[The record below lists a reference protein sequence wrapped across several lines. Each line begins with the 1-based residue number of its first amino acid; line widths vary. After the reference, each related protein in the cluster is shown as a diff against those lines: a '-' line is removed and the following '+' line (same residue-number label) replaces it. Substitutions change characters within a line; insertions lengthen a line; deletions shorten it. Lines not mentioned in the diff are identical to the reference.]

1 MLMFVQVKY
10 QLRSCGRSVLVLCIA
25 ALLAA
30 CMAFY
35 VGNIGVNKAALQSL
49 SDSVPVTV
57 RITSRNGA
65 KTAGLNI
72 EAKPFD
78 HLTEA
83 GVHDVRCTAVAAGA
97 FSPEVRAQEMF
108 LGVDTIVRAGNSLE
122 ALELSADNLH
132 FADGQSAAFLSGD
145 SAQCVI
151 GEDYAERTGL
161 HPGDTLSLE
170 IYTVRQS
177 MNGTIYQMIGDAA
190 LEIIGTHSAPG
201 GADVILPIN
210 FLRTEAET
218 AGVSFLYD
226 SCSALVDDS
235 THLKDFKAEMQKYF
249 MDINLSAEDPNAGDA
264 LSVEDELFVKT
275 ASRLWQNIALFQSM
289 LVPFFALIIGLV
301 VLTTSFMLPNGT
313 IESFDAALRVAV
325 PETSELT
332 ITYDDNG
339 YGDLMTSLNN
349 ARMSAVLLFA
359 GGLIAVVGIVVL
371 LLYFFIVKQKK
382 RTAIERSLGMSK
394 AQCRISLMAGI
405 LVLALVASVI
415 GVGIGA
421 VLLQSDVLTG
431 TAQSETEEIDTTF
444 SIWAKGQTEVTEPE
458 TDATVPVAVY
468 VFIPVCLLVF
478 IFLLSLVLVN
488 RNLKTEPILL
498 LSGKG
503 E

>member
-1 MLMFVQVKY
+1 MFVQVKY
-10 QLRSCGRSVLVLCIA
+10 QLRSRGRSVLVLCIA

-108 LGVDTIVRAGNSLE
+108 LGGDTIVRAGNSLE

-190 LEIIGTHSAPG
+190 LKIIGTHSAPG
-201 GADVILPIN
+201 GVDVILPVN

-218 AGVSFLYD
+218 AGVAFLYD

-235 THLKDFKAEMQKYF
+235 THLKGFKAEMQKYF
-249 MDINLSAEDPNAGDA
+249 MDINPSAEDPNAGDA

-275 ASRLWQNIALFQSM
+275 ASRLRQNIALFQSM

-301 VLTTSFMLPNGT
+301 VLTTF
-313 IESFDAALRVAV
+313 
-325 PETSELT
+325 LT
-332 ITYDDNG
+332 MRSTRRD
-339 YGDLMTSLNN
+339 M
-349 ARMSAVLLFA
+349 A
-359 GGLIAVVGIVVL
+359 IA
-371 LLYFFIVKQKK
+371 
-382 RTAIERSLGMSK
+382 RSLGVSK
-394 AQCRISLMAGI
+394 WRCAAPNFIST
-405 LVLALVASVI
+405 
-415 GVGIGA
+415 
-421 VLLQSDVLTG
+421 VLLDMLGCAVILPILSAALHIPALSAHAIFGLFTLCAALG
-431 TAQSETEEIDTTF
+431 TA
-444 SIWAKGQTEVTEPE
+444 A
-458 TDATVPVAVY
+458 ALL
-468 VFIPVCLLVF
+468 CLLRF
-478 IFLLSLVLVN
+478 DTLTLLTQVD
-488 RNLKTEPILL
+488 
-498 LSGKG
+498 
-503 E
+503 

>member
-10 QLRSCGRSVLVLCIA
+10 QLRSRGRSVLVLCVA

-108 LGVDTIVRAGNSLE
+108 LGGDTIVRAGNSLE
-122 ALELSADNLH
+122 TLELSADNLH

-201 GADVILPIN
+201 GADVILPVN

-249 MDINLSAEDPNAGDA
+249 MDINPSAEDPNAGDA

-275 ASRLWQNIALFQSM
+275 ASRLRQNIALFQSM

-301 VLTTSFMLPNGT
+301 VLTTF
-313 IESFDAALRVAV
+313 
-325 PETSELT
+325 LT
-332 ITYDDNG
+332 MRSTRRD
-339 YGDLMTSLNN
+339 M
-349 ARMSAVLLFA
+349 A
-359 GGLIAVVGIVVL
+359 IA
-371 LLYFFIVKQKK
+371 
-382 RTAIERSLGMSK
+382 RSLGVSK
-394 AQCRISLMAGI
+394 WRCAAPNFIST
-405 LVLALVASVI
+405 
-415 GVGIGA
+415 
-421 VLLQSDVLTG
+421 VLLDMLGCAVILPILSAALHIPALSAHAIFGLFTLCAALG
-431 TAQSETEEIDTTF
+431 TA
-444 SIWAKGQTEVTEPE
+444 A
-458 TDATVPVAVY
+458 ALL
-468 VFIPVCLLVF
+468 CLLRF
-478 IFLLSLVLVN
+478 DTLTLLTQVD
-488 RNLKTEPILL
+488 
-498 LSGKG
+498 
-503 E
+503 

>member
-1 MLMFVQVKY
+1 MFVQVKY
-10 QLRSCGRSVLVLCIA
+10 QLRSRGRSVLVLCIA

-72 EAKPFD
+72 ETKPFD

-83 GVHDVRCTAVAAGA
+83 GVHDVRCTAVAAGT

-108 LGVDTIVRAGNSLE
+108 LGGDTIVRAGNSFE

-177 MNGTIYQMIGDAA
+177 MNGTIYQMIGDVA

-201 GADVILPIN
+201 GADVILPVN

-275 ASRLWQNIALFQSM
+275 ASRLRQNIALFQSM

-301 VLTTSFMLPNGT
+301 ALTTF
-313 IESFDAALRVAV
+313 
-325 PETSELT
+325 LT
-332 ITYDDNG
+332 MRSTRRD
-339 YGDLMTSLNN
+339 M
-349 ARMSAVLLFA
+349 A
-359 GGLIAVVGIVVL
+359 IA
-371 LLYFFIVKQKK
+371 
-382 RTAIERSLGMSK
+382 RSLGVSK
-394 AQCRISLMAGI
+394 WRCAAPNFISIVLLDMLGCAVI
-405 LVLALVASVI
+405 LPILSAALHIPTLSALVIFGLFTLCVA
-415 GVGIGA
+415 
-421 VLLQSDVLTG
+421 LG
-431 TAQSETEEIDTTF
+431 TA
-444 SIWAKGQTEVTEPE
+444 A
-458 TDATVPVAVY
+458 ALL
-468 VFIPVCLLVF
+468 CLLRF
-478 IFLLSLVLVN
+478 DTLTLLTQVD
-488 RNLKTEPILL
+488 
-498 LSGKG
+498 
-503 E
+503 

>member
-1 MLMFVQVKY
+1 MFVQVKY
-10 QLRSCGRSVLVLCIA
+10 QLRSRGRSVLVLCIA

-108 LGVDTIVRAGNSLE
+108 LGGDTIVRAGNSLE

-201 GADVILPIN
+201 GADVILPVN

-249 MDINLSAEDPNAGDA
+249 MDINPSAEDPNAGDA

-275 ASRLWQNIALFQSM
+275 ASRLRQNIALFQSM
-289 LVPFFALIIGLV
+289 LVPFFALIIELV
-301 VLTTSFMLPNGT
+301 VLTTF
-313 IESFDAALRVAV
+313 
-325 PETSELT
+325 LT
-332 ITYDDNG
+332 MRSTRRD
-339 YGDLMTSLNN
+339 M
-349 ARMSAVLLFA
+349 A
-359 GGLIAVVGIVVL
+359 IA
-371 LLYFFIVKQKK
+371 
-382 RTAIERSLGMSK
+382 RSLGVSK
-394 AQCRISLMAGI
+394 WRCAAPNFIST
-405 LVLALVASVI
+405 
-415 GVGIGA
+415 
-421 VLLQSDVLTG
+421 VLLDMLGCAVILPILSAALHIPALSAHAIFGLFTLCAALG
-431 TAQSETEEIDTTF
+431 TA
-444 SIWAKGQTEVTEPE
+444 A
-458 TDATVPVAVY
+458 ALL
-468 VFIPVCLLVF
+468 CLLRF
-478 IFLLSLVLVN
+478 DTLTLLTQVD
-488 RNLKTEPILL
+488 
-498 LSGKG
+498 
-503 E
+503 

>member
-1 MLMFVQVKY
+1 MFVQVKY
-10 QLRSCGRSVLVLCIA
+10 QLRSRGRSVLVLCIA

-108 LGVDTIVRAGNSLE
+108 LGGDTIVRAGNSLE

-190 LEIIGTHSAPG
+190 LKIIGTHSAPG
-201 GADVILPIN
+201 GVDVILPVN

-235 THLKDFKAEMQKYF
+235 THLKGFKAEMQKYF
-249 MDINLSAEDPNAGDA
+249 MDINPSAEDPNAGDA

-275 ASRLWQNIALFQSM
+275 ASRLRQNIALFQSM

-301 VLTTSFMLPNGT
+301 ALTTF
-313 IESFDAALRVAV
+313 
-325 PETSELT
+325 LT
-332 ITYDDNG
+332 MRSTRRD
-339 YGDLMTSLNN
+339 M
-349 ARMSAVLLFA
+349 A
-359 GGLIAVVGIVVL
+359 IA
-371 LLYFFIVKQKK
+371 
-382 RTAIERSLGMSK
+382 RSLGVSK
-394 AQCRISLMAGI
+394 WRCAAPNFISTVPLDMLGCAVI
-405 LVLALVASVI
+405 LPILSAALHIPALSAHAI
-415 GVGIGA
+415 FGLFTLCA
-421 VLLQSDVLTG
+421 ALG
-431 TAQSETEEIDTTF
+431 TA
-444 SIWAKGQTEVTEPE
+444 A
-458 TDATVPVAVY
+458 ALL
-468 VFIPVCLLVF
+468 CLLRF
-478 IFLLSLVLVN
+478 DTLTLLTQVD
-488 RNLKTEPILL
+488 
-498 LSGKG
+498 
-503 E
+503 

>member
-10 QLRSCGRSVLVLCIA
+10 QLRSRGRSVLVLCIA

-108 LGVDTIVRAGNSLE
+108 LGGDTIVRAGNSLE

-132 FADGQSAAFLSGD
+132 FADGQNAAFLSGD

-177 MNGTIYQMIGDAA
+177 MNGTIYRMIGNAA

-201 GADVILPIN
+201 GADVILPVN

-235 THLKDFKAEMQKYF
+235 THLKGFKAEMQKYF
-249 MDINLSAEDPNAGDA
+249 MDINPSAEDPNAGDA

-275 ASRLWQNIALFQSM
+275 ASRLRQNIALFQSM

-301 VLTTSFMLPNGT
+301 VLTTF
-313 IESFDAALRVAV
+313 
-325 PETSELT
+325 LT
-332 ITYDDNG
+332 MRSTRRD
-339 YGDLMTSLNN
+339 M
-349 ARMSAVLLFA
+349 A
-359 GGLIAVVGIVVL
+359 IA
-371 LLYFFIVKQKK
+371 
-382 RTAIERSLGMSK
+382 RSLGVSK
-394 AQCRISLMAGI
+394 WRCAAPNFIST
-405 LVLALVASVI
+405 
-415 GVGIGA
+415 
-421 VLLQSDVLTG
+421 VLLDMFGCAVILPILSAALHIPALSAHVIFGLFTLCAALG
-431 TAQSETEEIDTTF
+431 TA
-444 SIWAKGQTEVTEPE
+444 A
-458 TDATVPVAVY
+458 ALL
-468 VFIPVCLLVF
+468 CLLRF
-478 IFLLSLVLVN
+478 DTLTLLTQVD
-488 RNLKTEPILL
+488 
-498 LSGKG
+498 
-503 E
+503 

>member
-1 MLMFVQVKY
+1 MFVQVKY
-10 QLRSCGRSVLVLCIA
+10 QLRSRGRSVLVLCIA

-72 EAKPFD
+72 ETKPFD

-108 LGVDTIVRAGNSLE
+108 LGGDTIVRAGNSLE

-177 MNGTIYQMIGDAA
+177 MNGTIYQMIGNAA

-201 GADVILPIN
+201 GADVILPVN
-210 FLRTEAET
+210 FLRTEAEA

-249 MDINLSAEDPNAGDA
+249 MDINPSAEDPNAGDA

-275 ASRLWQNIALFQSM
+275 ASRLRQNIALFQSM

-301 VLTTSFMLPNGT
+301 VLTTF
-313 IESFDAALRVAV
+313 
-325 PETSELT
+325 LT
-332 ITYDDNG
+332 MRSTRRD
-339 YGDLMTSLNN
+339 M
-349 ARMSAVLLFA
+349 A
-359 GGLIAVVGIVVL
+359 IA
-371 LLYFFIVKQKK
+371 
-382 RTAIERSLGMSK
+382 RSLGVSK
-394 AQCRISLMAGI
+394 WRCAAPNFIST
-405 LVLALVASVI
+405 
-415 GVGIGA
+415 
-421 VLLQSDVLTG
+421 VLLDMLGCAVILPILSAALHIPALSAHAIFGLFTLCAALG
-431 TAQSETEEIDTTF
+431 TA
-444 SIWAKGQTEVTEPE
+444 A
-458 TDATVPVAVY
+458 ALL
-468 VFIPVCLLVF
+468 CLLRF
-478 IFLLSLVLVN
+478 DTLTLLTQVD
-488 RNLKTEPILL
+488 
-498 LSGKG
+498 
-503 E
+503 

>member
-1 MLMFVQVKY
+1 MFVQVKY
-10 QLRSCGRSVLVLCIA
+10 QLRSRGRSVLVLCIA

-35 VGNIGVNKAALQSL
+35 VGNIGVNKDALQSL

-72 EAKPFD
+72 EAKLFD

-108 LGVDTIVRAGNSLE
+108 LGGDTIVRAGNSLE

-132 FADGQSAAFLSGD
+132 FADGQNAAFLSGD

-177 MNGTIYQMIGDAA
+177 MNGTIYQMIGNAA

-201 GADVILPIN
+201 GADVILPVN

-275 ASRLWQNIALFQSM
+275 ASRLRQNIALFQSM

-301 VLTTSFMLPNGT
+301 VLTTF
-313 IESFDAALRVAV
+313 
-325 PETSELT
+325 LT
-332 ITYDDNG
+332 MRSTRRD
-339 YGDLMTSLNN
+339 M
-349 ARMSAVLLFA
+349 A
-359 GGLIAVVGIVVL
+359 IA
-371 LLYFFIVKQKK
+371 
-382 RTAIERSLGMSK
+382 RSLGVSK
-394 AQCRISLMAGI
+394 WRCAAPNFIST
-405 LVLALVASVI
+405 
-415 GVGIGA
+415 
-421 VLLQSDVLTG
+421 VLLDMLGCAVILPILSAALHIPALSAHAIFGLFTLCAALG
-431 TAQSETEEIDTTF
+431 TA
-444 SIWAKGQTEVTEPE
+444 A
-458 TDATVPVAVY
+458 ALL
-468 VFIPVCLLVF
+468 CLLRF
-478 IFLLSLVLVN
+478 DTLTLLTQVD
-488 RNLKTEPILL
+488 
-498 LSGKG
+498 
-503 E
+503 

>member
-1 MLMFVQVKY
+1 MFVQVKY
-10 QLRSCGRSVLVLCIA
+10 QLRSRGRSVLVLCIA

-108 LGVDTIVRAGNSLE
+108 LGGDTIVRAGNSLE

-177 MNGTIYQMIGDAA
+177 MNGTIYQMIGNVA

-201 GADVILPIN
+201 GADVILPVN

-275 ASRLWQNIALFQSM
+275 ASRLRQNIALFQSM

-301 VLTTSFMLPNGT
+301 VLTTF
-313 IESFDAALRVAV
+313 
-325 PETSELT
+325 LT
-332 ITYDDNG
+332 MRSTRRD
-339 YGDLMTSLNN
+339 M
-349 ARMSAVLLFA
+349 A
-359 GGLIAVVGIVVL
+359 IA
-371 LLYFFIVKQKK
+371 
-382 RTAIERSLGMSK
+382 RSLGVSK
-394 AQCRISLMAGI
+394 WRCAAPNFIST
-405 LVLALVASVI
+405 
-415 GVGIGA
+415 
-421 VLLQSDVLTG
+421 VLLDMLGCAVILPILSAALHIPALSAHAIFGLFTLCAALG
-431 TAQSETEEIDTTF
+431 TA
-444 SIWAKGQTEVTEPE
+444 A
-458 TDATVPVAVY
+458 ALL
-468 VFIPVCLLVF
+468 CLLRF
-478 IFLLSLVLVN
+478 DTLTLLTQVD
-488 RNLKTEPILL
+488 
-498 LSGKG
+498 
-503 E
+503 

>member
-1 MLMFVQVKY
+1 MFVQVKY
-10 QLRSCGRSVLVLCIA
+10 QLRSRGRSVLVLCIA

-108 LGVDTIVRAGNSLE
+108 LGGDTIVRAGNSLE

-177 MNGTIYQMIGDAA
+177 MNGTIYQMIGNVA

-201 GADVILPIN
+201 GADVILPVN

-249 MDINLSAEDPNAGDA
+249 VDINPSAEDPNAGDA

-275 ASRLWQNIALFQSM
+275 ASRLRQNIALFQSM

-301 VLTTSFMLPNGT
+301 VLTTF
-313 IESFDAALRVAV
+313 
-325 PETSELT
+325 LT
-332 ITYDDNG
+332 MRSTRRD
-339 YGDLMTSLNN
+339 M
-349 ARMSAVLLFA
+349 A
-359 GGLIAVVGIVVL
+359 IA
-371 LLYFFIVKQKK
+371 
-382 RTAIERSLGMSK
+382 RSLGVSK
-394 AQCRISLMAGI
+394 WRCAAPNFIST
-405 LVLALVASVI
+405 
-415 GVGIGA
+415 
-421 VLLQSDVLTG
+421 VLLDMLGCAVILPILSAALHIPALSAHAIFGLFTLCAALG
-431 TAQSETEEIDTTF
+431 TA
-444 SIWAKGQTEVTEPE
+444 A
-458 TDATVPVAVY
+458 ALL
-468 VFIPVCLLVF
+468 CLLRF
-478 IFLLSLVLVN
+478 DTLTLLTQVD
-488 RNLKTEPILL
+488 
-498 LSGKG
+498 
-503 E
+503 

>member
-1 MLMFVQVKY
+1 MFVQVKY
-10 QLRSCGRSVLVLCIA
+10 QLRSRGRSVLVLCIA

-97 FSPEVRAQEMF
+97 FSPEVRTQEMF
-108 LGVDTIVRAGNSLE
+108 LGGDTIVRAGNSLE

-190 LEIIGTHSAPG
+190 LKIIGTHSAPG
-201 GADVILPIN
+201 GVDVILPVN

-235 THLKDFKAEMQKYF
+235 THLKGFKAEMQKYF
-249 MDINLSAEDPNAGDA
+249 MDINPSAEDPNAGDA

-275 ASRLWQNIALFQSM
+275 ASRLRQNIALFQSM

-301 VLTTSFMLPNGT
+301 VLTTF
-313 IESFDAALRVAV
+313 
-325 PETSELT
+325 LT
-332 ITYDDNG
+332 MRSTRRD
-339 YGDLMTSLNN
+339 M
-349 ARMSAVLLFA
+349 A
-359 GGLIAVVGIVVL
+359 IA
-371 LLYFFIVKQKK
+371 
-382 RTAIERSLGMSK
+382 RSLGVSK
-394 AQCRISLMAGI
+394 WRCAAPNFIST
-405 LVLALVASVI
+405 
-415 GVGIGA
+415 
-421 VLLQSDVLTG
+421 VLLDMLGCAVILPILSAALHIPALSAHAIFGLFTLCAALG
-431 TAQSETEEIDTTF
+431 TA
-444 SIWAKGQTEVTEPE
+444 A
-458 TDATVPVAVY
+458 ALL
-468 VFIPVCLLVF
+468 CLLRF
-478 IFLLSLVLVN
+478 DTLTLLTQVD
-488 RNLKTEPILL
+488 
-498 LSGKG
+498 
-503 E
+503 

>member
-1 MLMFVQVKY
+1 MFVQVKY

-108 LGVDTIVRAGNSLE
+108 LGGDTIVRAGNSLE

-145 SAQCVI
+145 SAKCVI

-177 MNGTIYQMIGDAA
+177 MNGTIYQMIGNVA

-201 GADVILPIN
+201 GADVILPVN

-249 MDINLSAEDPNAGDA
+249 MDINPSAEDPNAGDA

-275 ASRLWQNIALFQSM
+275 ASRLRQNIALFQSM

-301 VLTTSFMLPNGT
+301 VLTTF
-313 IESFDAALRVAV
+313 
-325 PETSELT
+325 LT
-332 ITYDDNG
+332 MRSTRRD
-339 YGDLMTSLNN
+339 M
-349 ARMSAVLLFA
+349 A
-359 GGLIAVVGIVVL
+359 IA
-371 LLYFFIVKQKK
+371 
-382 RTAIERSLGMSK
+382 RSLGVSK
-394 AQCRISLMAGI
+394 WRCAAPNFISTVLLDMLGCAVI
-405 LVLALVASVI
+405 LPILSAALHIPALSALVIFGLFTLCA
-415 GVGIGA
+415 A
-421 VLLQSDVLTG
+421 LG
-431 TAQSETEEIDTTF
+431 TA
-444 SIWAKGQTEVTEPE
+444 A
-458 TDATVPVAVY
+458 ALL
-468 VFIPVCLLVF
+468 CLLRF
-478 IFLLSLVLVN
+478 DTLTLLTQVD
-488 RNLKTEPILL
+488 
-498 LSGKG
+498 
-503 E
+503 

>member
-1 MLMFVQVKY
+1 MFVQVKY
-10 QLRSCGRSVLVLCIA
+10 QLRSRGRSVLVLCIA

-49 SDSVPVTV
+49 SDSVLVTV

-108 LGVDTIVRAGNSLE
+108 LGGDTIVRAGNSLE

-132 FADGQSAAFLSGD
+132 FADGQNAAFLSGD

-177 MNGTIYQMIGDAA
+177 MNGTIYQMIGNAA

-201 GADVILPIN
+201 GADVILPVN

-235 THLKDFKAEMQKYF
+235 THLKGFKAEMQKYF
-249 MDINLSAEDPNAGDA
+249 MDINPSAEDPNAGDA

-275 ASRLWQNIALFQSM
+275 ASRLRQNIALFQSM

-301 VLTTSFMLPNGT
+301 VLTTF
-313 IESFDAALRVAV
+313 
-325 PETSELT
+325 LT
-332 ITYDDNG
+332 MRSTRRD
-339 YGDLMTSLNN
+339 M
-349 ARMSAVLLFA
+349 A
-359 GGLIAVVGIVVL
+359 IA
-371 LLYFFIVKQKK
+371 
-382 RTAIERSLGMSK
+382 RSLGVSK
-394 AQCRISLMAGI
+394 WRCAAPNFIST
-405 LVLALVASVI
+405 
-415 GVGIGA
+415 
-421 VLLQSDVLTG
+421 VLLDMFGCAVILPILSAALHIPALSAYVIFGLFTLCAALG
-431 TAQSETEEIDTTF
+431 TA
-444 SIWAKGQTEVTEPE
+444 A
-458 TDATVPVAVY
+458 ALL
-468 VFIPVCLLVF
+468 CLLRF
-478 IFLLSLVLVN
+478 DTLTLLTQVD
-488 RNLKTEPILL
+488 
-498 LSGKG
+498 
-503 E
+503 

>member
-1 MLMFVQVKY
+1 MFVQVKY
-10 QLRSCGRSVLVLCIA
+10 QLRSRGRSVLVLCIA

-35 VGNIGVNKAALQSL
+35 VGNIGVNKDALQSL

-72 EAKPFD
+72 EAKLFD

-108 LGVDTIVRAGNSLE
+108 LGGDTIVRAGNSLE

-132 FADGQSAAFLSGD
+132 FADGQNAAFLSGD

-177 MNGTIYQMIGDAA
+177 MNGTIYQMIGNVA

-201 GADVILPIN
+201 GADVILPVN

-235 THLKDFKAEMQKYF
+235 THLKNFKAKMQKYF

-275 ASRLWQNIALFQSM
+275 ASRLRQNIALFQSM

-301 VLTTSFMLPNGT
+301 VLTTF
-313 IESFDAALRVAV
+313 
-325 PETSELT
+325 LT
-332 ITYDDNG
+332 MRSTRRD
-339 YGDLMTSLNN
+339 M
-349 ARMSAVLLFA
+349 A
-359 GGLIAVVGIVVL
+359 IA
-371 LLYFFIVKQKK
+371 
-382 RTAIERSLGMSK
+382 RSLGVSK
-394 AQCRISLMAGI
+394 WRCAAPNFIST
-405 LVLALVASVI
+405 
-415 GVGIGA
+415 
-421 VLLQSDVLTG
+421 VLLDMLGCAVILPILSAALHIPALSAHAIFGLFTLCAALG
-431 TAQSETEEIDTTF
+431 TA
-444 SIWAKGQTEVTEPE
+444 A
-458 TDATVPVAVY
+458 ALL
-468 VFIPVCLLVF
+468 CLLRF
-478 IFLLSLVLVN
+478 DTLTLLTQVD
-488 RNLKTEPILL
+488 
-498 LSGKG
+498 
-503 E
+503 

>member
-1 MLMFVQVKY
+1 MFVQVKY
-10 QLRSCGRSVLVLCIA
+10 QLRSRGRSVLVLCIA

-35 VGNIGVNKAALQSL
+35 VGNIGVNKDALQSL

-72 EAKPFD
+72 EAKLFD

-108 LGVDTIVRAGNSLE
+108 LGGDTIVRAGNSLE

-145 SAQCVI
+145 RAQCVI

-177 MNGTIYQMIGDAA
+177 MNGTIYQMIGNAA

-201 GADVILPIN
+201 GADVILPVN

-249 MDINLSAEDPNAGDA
+249 MDINPSAEDPNAGDA

-275 ASRLWQNIALFQSM
+275 ASRLRQNIALFQSM

-301 VLTTSFMLPNGT
+301 VLTTF
-313 IESFDAALRVAV
+313 
-325 PETSELT
+325 LT
-332 ITYDDNG
+332 MRSTRRD
-339 YGDLMTSLNN
+339 M
-349 ARMSAVLLFA
+349 A
-359 GGLIAVVGIVVL
+359 IA
-371 LLYFFIVKQKK
+371 
-382 RTAIERSLGMSK
+382 RSLGVSK
-394 AQCRISLMAGI
+394 WRCAAPNFIST
-405 LVLALVASVI
+405 
-415 GVGIGA
+415 
-421 VLLQSDVLTG
+421 VLLDMFGCAVILPILSAALHIPALSAHVIFGLFTLCAALG
-431 TAQSETEEIDTTF
+431 TA
-444 SIWAKGQTEVTEPE
+444 A
-458 TDATVPVAVY
+458 ALL
-468 VFIPVCLLVF
+468 CLLRF
-478 IFLLSLVLVN
+478 DTLTLLTQVD
-488 RNLKTEPILL
+488 
-498 LSGKG
+498 
-503 E
+503 

>member
-1 MLMFVQVKY
+1 MFVQVKY
-10 QLRSCGRSVLVLCIA
+10 QLRSRGRSVLVLCIA

-57 RITSRNGA
+57 RITSRNAA

-108 LGVDTIVRAGNSLE
+108 LGGDTIVRAGNSLE

-177 MNGTIYQMIGDAA
+177 MNGTIYQMIGNVA

-201 GADVILPIN
+201 GADVILPVN

-275 ASRLWQNIALFQSM
+275 ASRLRQNIALFQSM

-301 VLTTSFMLPNGT
+301 VLTTF
-313 IESFDAALRVAV
+313 
-325 PETSELT
+325 LT
-332 ITYDDNG
+332 MRSTRRD
-339 YGDLMTSLNN
+339 M
-349 ARMSAVLLFA
+349 A
-359 GGLIAVVGIVVL
+359 IA
-371 LLYFFIVKQKK
+371 
-382 RTAIERSLGMSK
+382 RSLGVSK
-394 AQCRISLMAGI
+394 WRCAAPNFIST
-405 LVLALVASVI
+405 
-415 GVGIGA
+415 
-421 VLLQSDVLTG
+421 VLLDMLGCAVILPILSAALHIPALSVLVIFGLFTLCSALG
-431 TAQSETEEIDTTF
+431 TA
-444 SIWAKGQTEVTEPE
+444 A
-458 TDATVPVAVY
+458 ALL
-468 VFIPVCLLVF
+468 CLLRF
-478 IFLLSLVLVN
+478 DTLTLLTQVD
-488 RNLKTEPILL
+488 
-498 LSGKG
+498 
-503 E
+503 

>member
-1 MLMFVQVKY
+1 MFVQVKY
-10 QLRSCGRSVLVLCIA
+10 QLRSRGRSVLVLCIA

-35 VGNIGVNKAALQSL
+35 VGNIGVNKAALRSL

-108 LGVDTIVRAGNSLE
+108 LGGDTIVRAGNSLE

-177 MNGTIYQMIGDAA
+177 MNGTIYQMIGNAA

-201 GADVILPIN
+201 GADVILPVN

-249 MDINLSAEDPNAGDA
+249 MDINPSAEDPNAGDA

-275 ASRLWQNIALFQSM
+275 ASRLRQNIALFQSM

-301 VLTTSFMLPNGT
+301 VLTTF
-313 IESFDAALRVAV
+313 
-325 PETSELT
+325 LT
-332 ITYDDNG
+332 MRSTRRD
-339 YGDLMTSLNN
+339 M
-349 ARMSAVLLFA
+349 A
-359 GGLIAVVGIVVL
+359 IA
-371 LLYFFIVKQKK
+371 
-382 RTAIERSLGMSK
+382 RSLGVSK
-394 AQCRISLMAGI
+394 WRCAAPNFIST
-405 LVLALVASVI
+405 
-415 GVGIGA
+415 
-421 VLLQSDVLTG
+421 VLLDMLGCAVILPILSAALHIPALSAHAIFGLFTLCAALG
-431 TAQSETEEIDTTF
+431 TA
-444 SIWAKGQTEVTEPE
+444 A
-458 TDATVPVAVY
+458 ALL
-468 VFIPVCLLVF
+468 CLLRF
-478 IFLLSLVLVN
+478 DTLTLLTQVD
-488 RNLKTEPILL
+488 
-498 LSGKG
+498 
-503 E
+503 

>member
-10 QLRSCGRSVLVLCIA
+10 QLRSRGRSVLVLCIA

-108 LGVDTIVRAGNSLE
+108 LGGDTIVRAGNSLE

-201 GADVILPIN
+201 GADVILPVN

-249 MDINLSAEDPNAGDA
+249 MDINPSAEDPNAGDA

-275 ASRLWQNIALFQSM
+275 ASRLRQNIALFQSM

-301 VLTTSFMLPNGT
+301 VLTTF
-313 IESFDAALRVAV
+313 
-325 PETSELT
+325 LT
-332 ITYDDNG
+332 MRSTRRD
-339 YGDLMTSLNN
+339 M
-349 ARMSAVLLFA
+349 A
-359 GGLIAVVGIVVL
+359 IA
-371 LLYFFIVKQKK
+371 
-382 RTAIERSLGMSK
+382 RSLGVSK
-394 AQCRISLMAGI
+394 WRCAAPNFIST
-405 LVLALVASVI
+405 
-415 GVGIGA
+415 
-421 VLLQSDVLTG
+421 VLLDMLGCAVILPILSAALHIPALSSHAIFGLFTLCAALG
-431 TAQSETEEIDTTF
+431 TA
-444 SIWAKGQTEVTEPE
+444 A
-458 TDATVPVAVY
+458 ALL
-468 VFIPVCLLVF
+468 CLLRF
-478 IFLLSLVLVN
+478 DTLTLLTQVD
-488 RNLKTEPILL
+488 
-498 LSGKG
+498 
-503 E
+503 

>member
-10 QLRSCGRSVLVLCIA
+10 QLRSRGRSVLVLCIA

-108 LGVDTIVRAGNSLE
+108 LGGDTIVRAGNSLE

-177 MNGTIYQMIGDAA
+177 MNGTIYQMIGNVA

-201 GADVILPIN
+201 GADVILPVN

-249 MDINLSAEDPNAGDA
+249 MDINPSAEDPNAGDA

-275 ASRLWQNIALFQSM
+275 ASRLRQNIALFQSM

-301 VLTTSFMLPNGT
+301 VLTTF
-313 IESFDAALRVAV
+313 
-325 PETSELT
+325 LT
-332 ITYDDNG
+332 MRSTRRD
-339 YGDLMTSLNN
+339 M
-349 ARMSAVLLFA
+349 A
-359 GGLIAVVGIVVL
+359 IA
-371 LLYFFIVKQKK
+371 
-382 RTAIERSLGMSK
+382 RSLGVSK
-394 AQCRISLMAGI
+394 WRCAAPNFISTVLLDMLGCAVI
-405 LVLALVASVI
+405 LPILSAALHIPALSALVIFGLFTLCA
-415 GVGIGA
+415 A
-421 VLLQSDVLTG
+421 LG
-431 TAQSETEEIDTTF
+431 TA
-444 SIWAKGQTEVTEPE
+444 A
-458 TDATVPVAVY
+458 ALL
-468 VFIPVCLLVF
+468 CLLRF
-478 IFLLSLVLVN
+478 DTLTLLTQVD
-488 RNLKTEPILL
+488 
-498 LSGKG
+498 
-503 E
+503 

>member
-1 MLMFVQVKY
+1 MFVQVKY
-10 QLRSCGRSVLVLCIA
+10 QLRSRGRSVLVLCIA
-25 ALLAA
+25 VLLAA

-83 GVHDVRCTAVAAGA
+83 GVHDVRCTVVAAGA

-108 LGVDTIVRAGNSLE
+108 LGGDTIVRAGNSLE

-151 GEDYAERTGL
+151 GEDYAKRTGL

-201 GADVILPIN
+201 GADVILPVN

-235 THLKDFKAEMQKYF
+235 TDLKGFKAEMQKYF
-249 MDINLSAEDPNAGDA
+249 MDINPSAEDPNAGDA

-275 ASRLWQNIALFQSM
+275 ASRLRQNIALFQSM

-301 VLTTSFMLPNGT
+301 VLTTF
-313 IESFDAALRVAV
+313 
-325 PETSELT
+325 LT
-332 ITYDDNG
+332 MRSTRRD
-339 YGDLMTSLNN
+339 M
-349 ARMSAVLLFA
+349 A
-359 GGLIAVVGIVVL
+359 IA
-371 LLYFFIVKQKK
+371 
-382 RTAIERSLGMSK
+382 RSLGVSK
-394 AQCRISLMAGI
+394 WRCAAPNFIST
-405 LVLALVASVI
+405 
-415 GVGIGA
+415 
-421 VLLQSDVLTG
+421 VLLDMLGCAVILPILSAALHIPALSAHAIFGLFTLCAALG
-431 TAQSETEEIDTTF
+431 TA
-444 SIWAKGQTEVTEPE
+444 A
-458 TDATVPVAVY
+458 ALL
-468 VFIPVCLLVF
+468 CLLRF
-478 IFLLSLVLVN
+478 DTLTLLTQVD
-488 RNLKTEPILL
+488 
-498 LSGKG
+498 
-503 E
+503 

>member
-108 LGVDTIVRAGNSLE
+108 LGGDTIVRAGNSLE

-145 SAQCVI
+145 SAKCVI

-177 MNGTIYQMIGDAA
+177 MNGTIYQMIGNVA

-201 GADVILPIN
+201 GADVILPVN

-249 MDINLSAEDPNAGDA
+249 MDINPSAEDPNAGDA

-275 ASRLWQNIALFQSM
+275 ASRLRQNIALFQSM

-301 VLTTSFMLPNGT
+301 VLTTF
-313 IESFDAALRVAV
+313 
-325 PETSELT
+325 LT
-332 ITYDDNG
+332 MRSTRRD
-339 YGDLMTSLNN
+339 M
-349 ARMSAVLLFA
+349 A
-359 GGLIAVVGIVVL
+359 IA
-371 LLYFFIVKQKK
+371 
-382 RTAIERSLGMSK
+382 RSLGVSK
-394 AQCRISLMAGI
+394 WRCAAPNFISTVLLDMLGCAVI
-405 LVLALVASVI
+405 LPILSAALHIPALSALVIFGLFTLCA
-415 GVGIGA
+415 A
-421 VLLQSDVLTG
+421 LG
-431 TAQSETEEIDTTF
+431 TA
-444 SIWAKGQTEVTEPE
+444 A
-458 TDATVPVAVY
+458 ALL
-468 VFIPVCLLVF
+468 CLLRF
-478 IFLLSLVLVN
+478 DTLTLLTQVD
-488 RNLKTEPILL
+488 
-498 LSGKG
+498 
-503 E
+503 

>member
-1 MLMFVQVKY
+1 MFVQVKY
-10 QLRSCGRSVLVLCIA
+10 QLRSRGRSVLVLCIA

-108 LGVDTIVRAGNSLE
+108 LGGDTIVRAGNSLE

-151 GEDYAERTGL
+151 GEGYAERTGL
-161 HPGDTLSLE
+161 HLGDTLSLE

-201 GADVILPIN
+201 GADVILPVN

-249 MDINLSAEDPNAGDA
+249 MDINPSAEDPNAGDA

-275 ASRLWQNIALFQSM
+275 ASRLRQNIALFQSM

-301 VLTTSFMLPNGT
+301 VLATF
-313 IESFDAALRVAV
+313 
-325 PETSELT
+325 LT
-332 ITYDDNG
+332 MRSTRRD
-339 YGDLMTSLNN
+339 M
-349 ARMSAVLLFA
+349 A
-359 GGLIAVVGIVVL
+359 IA
-371 LLYFFIVKQKK
+371 
-382 RTAIERSLGMSK
+382 RSLGVSK
-394 AQCRISLMAGI
+394 WRCAAPNFIST
-405 LVLALVASVI
+405 
-415 GVGIGA
+415 
-421 VLLQSDVLTG
+421 VLLDMLGCAVILPILSAALHIPALSAHAIFGLFTLCAALG
-431 TAQSETEEIDTTF
+431 TA
-444 SIWAKGQTEVTEPE
+444 A
-458 TDATVPVAVY
+458 ALL
-468 VFIPVCLLVF
+468 CLLRF
-478 IFLLSLVLVN
+478 DTLTLLTQVD
-488 RNLKTEPILL
+488 
-498 LSGKG
+498 
-503 E
+503 

>member
-10 QLRSCGRSVLVLCIA
+10 QLRSRGRSVLVLCIA

-72 EAKPFD
+72 EAKLFD

-108 LGVDTIVRAGNSLE
+108 LGGDTIVRAGNSLE

-201 GADVILPIN
+201 GADVILPVN

-249 MDINLSAEDPNAGDA
+249 MDINPSAEDPNAGDA

-275 ASRLWQNIALFQSM
+275 ASRLRQNIALFQSM

-301 VLTTSFMLPNGT
+301 VLTTF
-313 IESFDAALRVAV
+313 
-325 PETSELT
+325 LT
-332 ITYDDNG
+332 MRSTRRD
-339 YGDLMTSLNN
+339 M
-349 ARMSAVLLFA
+349 A
-359 GGLIAVVGIVVL
+359 IA
-371 LLYFFIVKQKK
+371 
-382 RTAIERSLGMSK
+382 RSLGVSK
-394 AQCRISLMAGI
+394 WRCAAPNFIST
-405 LVLALVASVI
+405 
-415 GVGIGA
+415 
-421 VLLQSDVLTG
+421 VLLDILGCAVILPILSAALHIPALSAHAIFGLFTLCAALG
-431 TAQSETEEIDTTF
+431 TA
-444 SIWAKGQTEVTEPE
+444 A
-458 TDATVPVAVY
+458 ALL
-468 VFIPVCLLVF
+468 CLLRF
-478 IFLLSLVLVN
+478 DTLTLLTQVD
-488 RNLKTEPILL
+488 
-498 LSGKG
+498 
-503 E
+503 

>member
-1 MLMFVQVKY
+1 MFVQVKY
-10 QLRSCGRSVLVLCIA
+10 QLRSRGRSVLVLCI
-25 ALLAA
+25 AA

-83 GVHDVRCTAVAAGA
+83 GMHDVRCTAVAAGA

-108 LGVDTIVRAGNSLE
+108 LGGDTIVRAGNSLE

-201 GADVILPIN
+201 GADVILPVN

-249 MDINLSAEDPNAGDA
+249 MDINPSAEDPNAGDA

-275 ASRLWQNIALFQSM
+275 ASRLRQNIALFQSM

-301 VLTTSFMLPNGT
+301 VLTTF
-313 IESFDAALRVAV
+313 
-325 PETSELT
+325 LT
-332 ITYDDNG
+332 MRSTRRD
-339 YGDLMTSLNN
+339 M
-349 ARMSAVLLFA
+349 A
-359 GGLIAVVGIVVL
+359 IA
-371 LLYFFIVKQKK
+371 
-382 RTAIERSLGMSK
+382 RSLGVSK
-394 AQCRISLMAGI
+394 WRCAAPNFIST
-405 LVLALVASVI
+405 
-415 GVGIGA
+415 
-421 VLLQSDVLTG
+421 VLLDMLGCAVILPILSAALHIPALSAHAIFGLFTLCAALG
-431 TAQSETEEIDTTF
+431 TA
-444 SIWAKGQTEVTEPE
+444 A
-458 TDATVPVAVY
+458 ALL
-468 VFIPVCLLVF
+468 CLLRF
-478 IFLLSLVLVN
+478 DTLTLLTQVD
-488 RNLKTEPILL
+488 
-498 LSGKG
+498 
-503 E
+503 

>member
-10 QLRSCGRSVLVLCIA
+10 QLRSRGRSVLVLCIA

-108 LGVDTIVRAGNSLE
+108 LGGDTIVRAGNSLE

-132 FADGQSAAFLSGD
+132 FADGQNAAFLSGD

-177 MNGTIYQMIGDAA
+177 MNGTIYRMIGDAA

-201 GADVILPIN
+201 GADVILPVN

-249 MDINLSAEDPNAGDA
+249 MDINPSAEDPNAGDA

-275 ASRLWQNIALFQSM
+275 ASRLRQNIALFQSM

-301 VLTTSFMLPNGT
+301 VLTTF
-313 IESFDAALRVAV
+313 
-325 PETSELT
+325 LT
-332 ITYDDNG
+332 MRSTRRD
-339 YGDLMTSLNN
+339 M
-349 ARMSAVLLFA
+349 A
-359 GGLIAVVGIVVL
+359 IA
-371 LLYFFIVKQKK
+371 
-382 RTAIERSLGMSK
+382 RSLGVSK
-394 AQCRISLMAGI
+394 WRCAAPNFISTVLMDMFGCAVI
-405 LVLALVASVI
+405 LPILSAALHIPALSAHVI
-415 GVGIGA
+415 FGLFTLCA
-421 VLLQSDVLTG
+421 ALG
-431 TAQSETEEIDTTF
+431 TA
-444 SIWAKGQTEVTEPE
+444 A
-458 TDATVPVAVY
+458 ALL
-468 VFIPVCLLVF
+468 CLLRF
-478 IFLLSLVLVN
+478 DTLTLLTQVD
-488 RNLKTEPILL
+488 
-498 LSGKG
+498 
-503 E
+503 

>member
-1 MLMFVQVKY
+1 MFVQVKY
-10 QLRSCGRSVLVLCIA
+10 QLRSRGRSVLVLCIA

-35 VGNIGVNKAALQSL
+35 VGNIGVNKAVLQSL

-72 EAKPFD
+72 EAKLFD

-108 LGVDTIVRAGNSLE
+108 LGGDTIVRAGNSLE

-201 GADVILPIN
+201 GADVILPVN

-249 MDINLSAEDPNAGDA
+249 MDINPSAEDPNAGDA

-275 ASRLWQNIALFQSM
+275 ASRLRQNIALFRSM

-301 VLTTSFMLPNGT
+301 VLTTF
-313 IESFDAALRVAV
+313 
-325 PETSELT
+325 LT
-332 ITYDDNG
+332 MRSTRRD
-339 YGDLMTSLNN
+339 M
-349 ARMSAVLLFA
+349 A
-359 GGLIAVVGIVVL
+359 IA
-371 LLYFFIVKQKK
+371 
-382 RTAIERSLGMSK
+382 RSLGVSK
-394 AQCRISLMAGI
+394 WRCAAPNFIST
-405 LVLALVASVI
+405 
-415 GVGIGA
+415 
-421 VLLQSDVLTG
+421 VLLDMLGCAVILPILSAALHIPALSAHAIFGLFTLCAALG
-431 TAQSETEEIDTTF
+431 TA
-444 SIWAKGQTEVTEPE
+444 A
-458 TDATVPVAVY
+458 ALL
-468 VFIPVCLLVF
+468 CLLRF
-478 IFLLSLVLVN
+478 DTLTLLTQVD
-488 RNLKTEPILL
+488 
-498 LSGKG
+498 
-503 E
+503 

>member
-1 MLMFVQVKY
+1 MFVQVKY
-10 QLRSCGRSVLVLCIA
+10 QLRSRGRSVLVLCIA

-108 LGVDTIVRAGNSLE
+108 LGGDTIVRAGNSLE

-145 SAQCVI
+145 SAKCVI

-177 MNGTIYQMIGDAA
+177 MNGTIYQMIGNVA
-190 LEIIGTHSAPG
+190 LKIIGTHSAPG
-201 GADVILPIN
+201 GADVILPVN

-275 ASRLWQNIALFQSM
+275 ASRLRQNIALFQSM

-301 VLTTSFMLPNGT
+301 VLTTF
-313 IESFDAALRVAV
+313 
-325 PETSELT
+325 LT
-332 ITYDDNG
+332 MRSTRRD
-339 YGDLMTSLNN
+339 M
-349 ARMSAVLLFA
+349 A
-359 GGLIAVVGIVVL
+359 IA
-371 LLYFFIVKQKK
+371 
-382 RTAIERSLGMSK
+382 RSLGVSK
-394 AQCRISLMAGI
+394 WRCAAPNFISTVLLDMLGCAVI
-405 LVLALVASVI
+405 LPILSAALHIPTLSALVIFGLFTLCVA
-415 GVGIGA
+415 
-421 VLLQSDVLTG
+421 LG
-431 TAQSETEEIDTTF
+431 TA
-444 SIWAKGQTEVTEPE
+444 A
-458 TDATVPVAVY
+458 ALL
-468 VFIPVCLLVF
+468 CLLRF
-478 IFLLSLVLVN
+478 DTLTLLTQVD
-488 RNLKTEPILL
+488 
-498 LSGKG
+498 
-503 E
+503 

>member
-10 QLRSCGRSVLVLCIA
+10 QLRSRGRSVLVLCIA

-108 LGVDTIVRAGNSLE
+108 LGGDTIVRAGNSLE

-132 FADGQSAAFLSGD
+132 FADGQSASFLSGD

-177 MNGTIYQMIGDAA
+177 MNGTIYQMIGNAA

-201 GADVILPIN
+201 GADVILPVN

-249 MDINLSAEDPNAGDA
+249 MDINPSAEDPNAGDA

-275 ASRLWQNIALFQSM
+275 ASRLRQNIALFQSM

-301 VLTTSFMLPNGT
+301 VLTTF
-313 IESFDAALRVAV
+313 
-325 PETSELT
+325 LT
-332 ITYDDNG
+332 MRSTRRD
-339 YGDLMTSLNN
+339 M
-349 ARMSAVLLFA
+349 A
-359 GGLIAVVGIVVL
+359 IA
-371 LLYFFIVKQKK
+371 
-382 RTAIERSLGMSK
+382 RSLGVSK
-394 AQCRISLMAGI
+394 WRCAAPNFISTVLLDMLGCAVI
-405 LVLALVASVI
+405 LPILSAALHIPALSALVIFGLFTLCA
-415 GVGIGA
+415 A
-421 VLLQSDVLTG
+421 LG
-431 TAQSETEEIDTTF
+431 TA
-444 SIWAKGQTEVTEPE
+444 A
-458 TDATVPVAVY
+458 ALL
-468 VFIPVCLLVF
+468 CLLRF
-478 IFLLSLVLVN
+478 DTLTLLTQVD
-488 RNLKTEPILL
+488 
-498 LSGKG
+498 
-503 E
+503 

>member
-1 MLMFVQVKY
+1 MFVQVKY
-10 QLRSCGRSVLVLCIA
+10 QLRSRGRSVLVLCIA

-72 EAKPFD
+72 ETKPFD
-78 HLTEA
+78 HLKEG

-108 LGVDTIVRAGNSLE
+108 LGGDTIVRAGNSLE

-177 MNGTIYQMIGDAA
+177 MNGTIYQMIGNAA

-201 GADVILPIN
+201 GADVILPVN

-249 MDINLSAEDPNAGDA
+249 MDINPSAEDPNAGDA

-275 ASRLWQNIALFQSM
+275 ASRLRQNIALFQSM

-301 VLTTSFMLPNGT
+301 VLTTF
-313 IESFDAALRVAV
+313 
-325 PETSELT
+325 LT
-332 ITYDDNG
+332 MRSTRRD
-339 YGDLMTSLNN
+339 M
-349 ARMSAVLLFA
+349 A
-359 GGLIAVVGIVVL
+359 IA
-371 LLYFFIVKQKK
+371 
-382 RTAIERSLGMSK
+382 RSLGVSK
-394 AQCRISLMAGI
+394 WRCAAPNFIST
-405 LVLALVASVI
+405 
-415 GVGIGA
+415 
-421 VLLQSDVLTG
+421 VLLDMLGCAVILPILSAALHIPALSAHAIFGLFTLCAALG
-431 TAQSETEEIDTTF
+431 TA
-444 SIWAKGQTEVTEPE
+444 A
-458 TDATVPVAVY
+458 ALL
-468 VFIPVCLLVF
+468 CLLRF
-478 IFLLSLVLVN
+478 DTLTLLTQVD
-488 RNLKTEPILL
+488 
-498 LSGKG
+498 
-503 E
+503 

>member
-1 MLMFVQVKY
+1 MFVQVKY
-10 QLRSCGRSVLVLCIA
+10 QLRSRGRSVLVLCIA

-108 LGVDTIVRAGNSLE
+108 LGGDTIVRAGNSLE

-190 LEIIGTHSAPG
+190 LKIIGTHSAPG
-201 GADVILPIN
+201 GVDVILPVN

-235 THLKDFKAEMQKYF
+235 THLKGFKAEMQKYF
-249 MDINLSAEDPNAGDA
+249 MDINPSAEDPNAGDA

-275 ASRLWQNIALFQSM
+275 ASRLRQNIALFQSM

-301 VLTTSFMLPNGT
+301 VLTTF
-313 IESFDAALRVAV
+313 
-325 PETSELT
+325 LT
-332 ITYDDNG
+332 MRSTRRD
-339 YGDLMTSLNN
+339 M
-349 ARMSAVLLFA
+349 A
-359 GGLIAVVGIVVL
+359 IA
-371 LLYFFIVKQKK
+371 
-382 RTAIERSLGMSK
+382 RSLGVSK
-394 AQCRISLMAGI
+394 WRCAALNFIST
-405 LVLALVASVI
+405 
-415 GVGIGA
+415 
-421 VLLQSDVLTG
+421 VLLDMLGCAVILPILSAALHIPALSAHAIFGLFTLCAALG
-431 TAQSETEEIDTTF
+431 TA
-444 SIWAKGQTEVTEPE
+444 A
-458 TDATVPVAVY
+458 ALL
-468 VFIPVCLLVF
+468 CLLRF
-478 IFLLSLVLVN
+478 DTLTLLTQVD
-488 RNLKTEPILL
+488 
-498 LSGKG
+498 
-503 E
+503 

>member
-1 MLMFVQVKY
+1 MLTFVQVKY
-10 QLRSCGRSVLVLCIA
+10 QLRSRGRSVLVLCIA

-108 LGVDTIVRAGNSLE
+108 LGGDTIVRAGNSLE

-132 FADGQSAAFLSGD
+132 FADDQSAAFLSGD

-201 GADVILPIN
+201 GADVILPVN

-249 MDINLSAEDPNAGDA
+249 MDINPSAEDPNAGDA

-275 ASRLWQNIALFQSM
+275 ASRLRQNIALFQSM

-301 VLTTSFMLPNGT
+301 VLTTF
-313 IESFDAALRVAV
+313 
-325 PETSELT
+325 LT
-332 ITYDDNG
+332 MRSTRRD
-339 YGDLMTSLNN
+339 M
-349 ARMSAVLLFA
+349 A
-359 GGLIAVVGIVVL
+359 IA
-371 LLYFFIVKQKK
+371 
-382 RTAIERSLGMSK
+382 RSLGVSK
-394 AQCRISLMAGI
+394 WRCAAPNFIST
-405 LVLALVASVI
+405 
-415 GVGIGA
+415 
-421 VLLQSDVLTG
+421 VLLDMLGCAVILPILSAALHIPALSAHVIFGLFTLCAALG
-431 TAQSETEEIDTTF
+431 TA
-444 SIWAKGQTEVTEPE
+444 A
-458 TDATVPVAVY
+458 ALL
-468 VFIPVCLLVF
+468 CLLRF
-478 IFLLSLVLVN
+478 DTLTLLTQVD
-488 RNLKTEPILL
+488 
-498 LSGKG
+498 
-503 E
+503 

>member
-1 MLMFVQVKY
+1 MFVQVKY
-10 QLRSCGRSVLVLCIA
+10 QLRSRGRSVLVLCIA

-108 LGVDTIVRAGNSLE
+108 LGGDTIVRAGNSLE

-201 GADVILPIN
+201 GADVILPVN

-249 MDINLSAEDPNAGDA
+249 MDINPSAEDPNAGDA

-275 ASRLWQNIALFQSM
+275 ASRLRQNIALFQSM

-301 VLTTSFMLPNGT
+301 VLTTF
-313 IESFDAALRVAV
+313 
-325 PETSELT
+325 LT
-332 ITYDDNG
+332 MRSTRRD
-339 YGDLMTSLNN
+339 M
-349 ARMSAVLLFA
+349 A
-359 GGLIAVVGIVVL
+359 IA
-371 LLYFFIVKQKK
+371 
-382 RTAIERSLGMSK
+382 RSLGVSK
-394 AQCRISLMAGI
+394 WRCAAPNFIST
-405 LVLALVASVI
+405 
-415 GVGIGA
+415 
-421 VLLQSDVLTG
+421 VLLDMLGCAVILPILSAALHIPALSAHAIFGLFTLCAALG
-431 TAQSETEEIDTTF
+431 TA
-444 SIWAKGQTEVTEPE
+444 A
-458 TDATVPVAVY
+458 ALL
-468 VFIPVCLLVF
+468 CLLRF
-478 IFLLSLVLVN
+478 DTLTLLTQVD
-488 RNLKTEPILL
+488 
-498 LSGKG
+498 
-503 E
+503 

>member
-1 MLMFVQVKY
+1 MFVQVKY
-10 QLRSCGRSVLVLCIA
+10 QLRSRGRSVLVLCIA

-108 LGVDTIVRAGNSLE
+108 LGGDTIVRAGNSLE

-170 IYTVRQS
+170 IYTVRHS
-177 MNGTIYQMIGDAA
+177 MNGTIYQMVGNAA

-201 GADVILPIN
+201 GADVILPVN

-235 THLKDFKAEMQKYF
+235 THLKGFKAEMQKYF
-249 MDINLSAEDPNAGDA
+249 MDINPSAEDPNAGDA

-275 ASRLWQNIALFQSM
+275 ASRLRQNIALFQSM

-301 VLTTSFMLPNGT
+301 VLTTF
-313 IESFDAALRVAV
+313 
-325 PETSELT
+325 LT
-332 ITYDDNG
+332 MRSTRRD
-339 YGDLMTSLNN
+339 M
-349 ARMSAVLLFA
+349 A
-359 GGLIAVVGIVVL
+359 IA
-371 LLYFFIVKQKK
+371 
-382 RTAIERSLGMSK
+382 RSLGVSK
-394 AQCRISLMAGI
+394 WRCAAPNFIST
-405 LVLALVASVI
+405 
-415 GVGIGA
+415 
-421 VLLQSDVLTG
+421 VLLDMLGCAVILPILSAALHIPAISAHAIFGLFTLCAALG
-431 TAQSETEEIDTTF
+431 TA
-444 SIWAKGQTEVTEPE
+444 A
-458 TDATVPVAVY
+458 ALL
-468 VFIPVCLLVF
+468 CLLRF
-478 IFLLSLVLVN
+478 DTLTLLTQVD
-488 RNLKTEPILL
+488 
-498 LSGKG
+498 
-503 E
+503 

>member
-10 QLRSCGRSVLVLCIA
+10 QLRSRGRSVLVLCIA

-108 LGVDTIVRAGNSLE
+108 LGGDTIVRAGNSLE

-132 FADGQSAAFLSGD
+132 FVDGQSAAFLSGD

-177 MNGTIYQMIGDAA
+177 MNGTIYQMIGNVA

-201 GADVILPIN
+201 GADVILPVN

-275 ASRLWQNIALFQSM
+275 ASRLRQNIALFQSM

-301 VLTTSFMLPNGT
+301 VLTTF
-313 IESFDAALRVAV
+313 
-325 PETSELT
+325 LT
-332 ITYDDNG
+332 MRSTRRD
-339 YGDLMTSLNN
+339 M
-349 ARMSAVLLFA
+349 A
-359 GGLIAVVGIVVL
+359 IA
-371 LLYFFIVKQKK
+371 
-382 RTAIERSLGMSK
+382 RSLGVSK
-394 AQCRISLMAGI
+394 WRCAAPNFIST
-405 LVLALVASVI
+405 
-415 GVGIGA
+415 
-421 VLLQSDVLTG
+421 VLLDMLGCAVILPILSAALHIPTLSAHAIFGLFTLCAALG
-431 TAQSETEEIDTTF
+431 TA
-444 SIWAKGQTEVTEPE
+444 A
-458 TDATVPVAVY
+458 ALL
-468 VFIPVCLLVF
+468 CLLRF
-478 IFLLSLVLVN
+478 DTLTLLTQVD
-488 RNLKTEPILL
+488 
-498 LSGKG
+498 
-503 E
+503 

>member
-1 MLMFVQVKY
+1 MFVQVKY
-10 QLRSCGRSVLVLCIA
+10 QLRSRGRSVLVLCIA

-78 HLTEA
+78 HLKEA

-108 LGVDTIVRAGNSLE
+108 LGGDTIVRAGNSLE

-201 GADVILPIN
+201 GADVILPVN

-218 AGVSFLYD
+218 AAVSFLYD

-249 MDINLSAEDPNAGDA
+249 MDINPSAEDPNAGDA

-275 ASRLWQNIALFQSM
+275 ASRLRQKSRCSKACSCRF
-289 LVPFFALIIGLV
+289 
-301 VLTTSFMLPNGT
+301 
-313 IESFDAALRVAV
+313 LR
-325 PETSELT
+325 L
-332 ITYDDNG
+332 
-339 YGDLMTSLNN
+339 
-349 ARMSAVLLFA
+349 
-359 GGLIAVVGIVVL
+359 
-371 LLYFFIVKQKK
+371 
-382 RTAIERSLGMSK
+382 SLGLW
-394 AQCRISLMAGI
+394 C
-405 LVLALVASVI
+405 
-415 GVGIGA
+415 
-421 VLLQSDVLTG
+421 
-431 TAQSETEEIDTTF
+431 
-444 SIWAKGQTEVTEPE
+444 
-458 TDATVPVAVY
+458 
-468 VFIPVCLLVF
+468 
-478 IFLLSLVLVN
+478 
-488 RNLKTEPILL
+488 
-498 LSGKG
+498 
-503 E
+503 

>member
-1 MLMFVQVKY
+1 MFVQVKY
-10 QLRSCGRSVLVLCIA
+10 QLRSRGRSVLVLCIA

-108 LGVDTIVRAGNSLE
+108 LGGDTIVRAGNSLE

-201 GADVILPIN
+201 GADVILPVN

-226 SCSALVDDS
+226 SCSVLVDDS

-249 MDINLSAEDPNAGDA
+249 MDINPSAEDPNAGDA

-275 ASRLWQNIALFQSM
+275 ASRLRQNIALFQSM

-301 VLTTSFMLPNGT
+301 VLTTF
-313 IESFDAALRVAV
+313 
-325 PETSELT
+325 LT
-332 ITYDDNG
+332 MRSTRRD
-339 YGDLMTSLNN
+339 M
-349 ARMSAVLLFA
+349 A
-359 GGLIAVVGIVVL
+359 IA
-371 LLYFFIVKQKK
+371 
-382 RTAIERSLGMSK
+382 RSLGVSK
-394 AQCRISLMAGI
+394 WRCAAPNFISIVLLDMLGCAVI
-405 LVLALVASVI
+405 LPILSAALHIPALSALVIFGLFTLCA
-415 GVGIGA
+415 A
-421 VLLQSDVLTG
+421 LG
-431 TAQSETEEIDTTF
+431 TA
-444 SIWAKGQTEVTEPE
+444 A
-458 TDATVPVAVY
+458 ALL
-468 VFIPVCLLVF
+468 CLLRF
-478 IFLLSLVLVN
+478 DTLTLLTQVD
-488 RNLKTEPILL
+488 
-498 LSGKG
+498 
-503 E
+503 

>member
-1 MLMFVQVKY
+1 MFVQVKY
-10 QLRSCGRSVLVLCIA
+10 QLRSRGRSVLVLCIA

-108 LGVDTIVRAGNSLE
+108 LGGDTIVRAGNSLE

-132 FADGQSAAFLSGD
+132 FADGQNAAFLSGD

-161 HPGDTLSLE
+161 HPDDTLSLE

-201 GADVILPIN
+201 GADVILPVN

-249 MDINLSAEDPNAGDA
+249 MDINPSAEDPNAGDA

-275 ASRLWQNIALFQSM
+275 ASRLRQNIALFQSM

-301 VLTTSFMLPNGT
+301 VLTTF
-313 IESFDAALRVAV
+313 
-325 PETSELT
+325 LT
-332 ITYDDNG
+332 MRSTRRD
-339 YGDLMTSLNN
+339 M
-349 ARMSAVLLFA
+349 A
-359 GGLIAVVGIVVL
+359 IA
-371 LLYFFIVKQKK
+371 
-382 RTAIERSLGMSK
+382 RSLGVSK
-394 AQCRISLMAGI
+394 WRCAAPNFIST
-405 LVLALVASVI
+405 
-415 GVGIGA
+415 
-421 VLLQSDVLTG
+421 VLLDMLGCAVILPILSAALHIPALSAHAIFGLFTLCAALG
-431 TAQSETEEIDTTF
+431 TA
-444 SIWAKGQTEVTEPE
+444 A
-458 TDATVPVAVY
+458 ALL
-468 VFIPVCLLVF
+468 CLLRF
-478 IFLLSLVLVN
+478 DTLTLLTQVD
-488 RNLKTEPILL
+488 
-498 LSGKG
+498 
-503 E
+503 

>member
-1 MLMFVQVKY
+1 MFVQVKY
-10 QLRSCGRSVLVLCIA
+10 QLRSRGRSVLVLCIA

-65 KTAGLNI
+65 KTVGLNI
-72 EAKPFD
+72 EVKPFD

-108 LGVDTIVRAGNSLE
+108 LGGDTIVRAGNSLE

-201 GADVILPIN
+201 GADVILPVN

-249 MDINLSAEDPNAGDA
+249 MDINPSAEDPNAGDA

-275 ASRLWQNIALFQSM
+275 ASRLRQNIALFQSM

-301 VLTTSFMLPNGT
+301 VLTTF
-313 IESFDAALRVAV
+313 
-325 PETSELT
+325 LT
-332 ITYDDNG
+332 MRSTRRD
-339 YGDLMTSLNN
+339 M
-349 ARMSAVLLFA
+349 A
-359 GGLIAVVGIVVL
+359 IA
-371 LLYFFIVKQKK
+371 
-382 RTAIERSLGMSK
+382 RSLGVSK
-394 AQCRISLMAGI
+394 WRCAAPNFIST
-405 LVLALVASVI
+405 
-415 GVGIGA
+415 
-421 VLLQSDVLTG
+421 VLLDMLGCAVILPILSAALHIPALSAHAIFGLFTLCAALG
-431 TAQSETEEIDTTF
+431 TA
-444 SIWAKGQTEVTEPE
+444 A
-458 TDATVPVAVY
+458 ALL
-468 VFIPVCLLVF
+468 CLLRF
-478 IFLLSLVLVN
+478 DTLTLLTQVD
-488 RNLKTEPILL
+488 
-498 LSGKG
+498 
-503 E
+503 

>member
-1 MLMFVQVKY
+1 MFVQVKY
-10 QLRSCGRSVLVLCIA
+10 QLRSRGRSVLVLCIA

-108 LGVDTIVRAGNSLE
+108 LGGDTIVRAGNSLE

-201 GADVILPIN
+201 GADVILPVN

-249 MDINLSAEDPNAGDA
+249 VDINPSAEDPNAGDA

-275 ASRLWQNIALFQSM
+275 ASRLRQNIALFQSM

-301 VLTTSFMLPNGT
+301 VLTTF
-313 IESFDAALRVAV
+313 
-325 PETSELT
+325 LT
-332 ITYDDNG
+332 MRSTRRD
-339 YGDLMTSLNN
+339 M
-349 ARMSAVLLFA
+349 A
-359 GGLIAVVGIVVL
+359 IA
-371 LLYFFIVKQKK
+371 
-382 RTAIERSLGMSK
+382 RSLGVSK
-394 AQCRISLMAGI
+394 WRCAAPNFIST
-405 LVLALVASVI
+405 
-415 GVGIGA
+415 
-421 VLLQSDVLTG
+421 VLLDMLGCAVILPILSAALHIPALSAHAIFGLFTLCAALG
-431 TAQSETEEIDTTF
+431 TA
-444 SIWAKGQTEVTEPE
+444 A
-458 TDATVPVAVY
+458 ALL
-468 VFIPVCLLVF
+468 CLLRF
-478 IFLLSLVLVN
+478 DTLTLLTQVD
-488 RNLKTEPILL
+488 
-498 LSGKG
+498 
-503 E
+503 